1 MSGGLASL
9 RRLRERRPAASPEER
24 CQLCASP
31 IDETHP
37 HLVRLDTRALLCSC
51 PACHLLFGQ
60 KGAGGGKF
68 RAVPQRY
75 VHQPVQLSLADWE
88 ALQIP
93 VRMAFLFRNSTLG
106 KIVAFYPSPA
116 GATESLLSLEAWQEL
131 EARAPLLGA
140 MEPDVEAL
148 LVRGEPHGERLETF
162 LVPID
167 ACYELTG
174 RVRRL
179 WRGFDGGDEARA
191 ELARFFSAL
200 RARCEAAA

>member
-1 MSGGLASL
+1 MSGGGLASL
-9 RRLRERRPAASPEER
+9 RRLRERPSADPEER
-24 CQLCASP
+24 CQLCANP
-31 IDETHP
+31 IEETHP

-51 PACHLLFGQ
+51 PPCFLLFGQ

-68 RAVPQRY
+68 RAVPRRY
-75 VHQPVQLSLADWE
+75 VHQPLQLSLADWD

-93 VRMAFLFRNSTLG
+93 VRMAFLFRNSSLG
-106 KIVAFYPSPA
+106 RIVAFYPSPA
-116 GATESLLSLEAWQEL
+116 GATESLLSLEAWE
-131 EARAPLLGA
+131 EIESRTPLLQG

-179 WRGFDGGDEARA
+179 WRGFDGGDEARG
-191 ELARFFSAL
+191 ELARFFATL
-200 RARCEAAA
+200 RARSEAAA

>member
-1 MSGGLASL
+1 VSGGGLSAL
-9 RRLRERRPAASPEER
+9 RRLRERPSTDPEER
-24 CQLCASP
+24 CQLCATP
-31 IDETHP
+31 IAETHP
-37 HLVRLDTRALLCSC
+37 HLVRLDTRALLCAC
-51 PACHLLFGQ
+51 PPCHLLFGQ
-60 KGAGGGKF
+60 KGAGGRKY

-88 ALQIP
+88 VLQIP
-93 VRMAFLFRNSTLG
+93 VRMAFLFRHSSLG
-106 KIVAFYPSPA
+106 RVVAFYPSPA
-116 GATESLLSLEAWQEL
+116 GATESLLSLEAWTEL
-131 EARAPLLGA
+131 ESRAPLLQQ

-179 WRGFDGGDEARA
+179 WRGFDGGDEARD
-191 ELARFFSAL
+191 ELARFFAAL
-200 RARCEAAA
+200 RTRCEATA

>member
-9 RRLRERRPAASPEER
+9 RRLRERRLTADPEER

-37 HLVRLDTRALLCSC
+37 HLVRLDTRALLCCC

-75 VHQPVQLSLADWE
+75 LHQPVQLSLADWE

-93 VRMAFLFRNSTLG
+93 VRMAFLFHNSTLG

-116 GATESLLSLEAWQEL
+116 GATESLLSLEAWREV
-131 EARAPLLGA
+131 EARAPLVA
-140 MEPDVEAL
+140 EMEPDVEAL

-167 ACYELTG
+167 TCYELTG

-191 ELARFFSAL
+191 ELARFFAAL
-200 RARCEAAA
+200 RTRCEATA

>member
-1 MSGGLASL
+1 VSGGLASL
-9 RRLRERRPAASPEER
+9 RRLRERRPAADPEER

-31 IDETHP
+31 IDEQHP

-51 PACHLLFGQ
+51 HPCHLLFGQ

-75 VHQPVQLSLADWE
+75 VHQPVQLSLAEWE

-93 VRMAFLFRNSTLG
+93 VRMAFLFHNSTLG
-106 KIVAFYPSPA
+106 KMVAFYPSPA
-116 GATESLLSLEAWQEL
+116 GATESLLSLEAWREV
-131 EARAPLLGA
+131 EARAPLVA
-140 MEPDVEAL
+140 EMEPDVEAL

-167 ACYELTG
+167 TCYELTG

-191 ELARFFSAL
+191 ELARFFTAL
-200 RARCEAAA
+200 RARCEATA

>member
-1 MSGGLASL
+1 
-9 RRLRERRPAASPEER
+9 
-24 CQLCASP
+24 
-31 IDETHP
+31 
-37 HLVRLDTRALLCSC
+37 
-51 PACHLLFGQ
+51 
-60 KGAGGGKF
+60 
-68 RAVPQRY
+68 
-75 VHQPVQLSLADWE
+75 
-88 ALQIP
+88 
-93 VRMAFLFRNSTLG
+93 
-106 KIVAFYPSPA
+106 
-116 GATESLLSLEAWQEL
+116 
-131 EARAPLLGA
+131 APLLGA

>member
-116 GATESLLSLEAWQEL
+116 GATESLLSLEAWQEV

-167 ACYELTG
+167 ACYELVG
-174 RVRRL
+174 LVRANWMGL
-179 WRGFDGGDEARA
+179 QGGAQVWERIDE
-191 ELARFFSAL
+191 FFADCTE
-200 RARCEAAA
+200 RAR

>member
-9 RRLRERRPAASPEER
+9 RRLRESRPAVEPEER
-24 CQLCASP
+24 CQLCSSP

-37 HLVRLDTRALLCSC
+37 HLVRLDTRALLCAC
-51 PACHLLFGQ
+51 PPCHLLFGE

-68 RAVPQRY
+68 RAVPRRY
-75 VHQPVQLSLADWE
+75 VHQPVELSPADWE

-93 VRMAFLFRNSTLG
+93 VQMAFLFRNSSLG
-106 KIVAFYPSPA
+106 KLVAFYPSPA

-131 EARAPLLGA
+131 EARAPLLLG

-191 ELARFFSAL
+191 ELARFFAAL
-200 RARCEAAA
+200 RARCEDAA